1 MLPCRTFRQ
10 RFLRAAR
17 LSLQTAGRVIANVE
31 GSFSRYA
38 LPLLLRLLGPNDGL
52 VAANDGL
59 VRAYYRLLA
68 ANNK

>member
-1 MLPCRTFRQ
+1 
-10 RFLRAAR
+10 
-17 LSLQTAGRVIANVE
+17 LQTAGSVTANVE

-59 VRAYYRLLA
+59 MRAYYRLLA
-68 ANNK
+68 ANDK

>member
-1 MLPCRTFRQ
+1 
-10 RFLRAAR
+10 
-17 LSLQTAGRVIANVE
+17 LQTAGRVIANVE

>member
-1 MLPCRTFRQ
+1 MLPCGACRQ

-17 LSLQTAGRVIANVE
+17 LNLQTAGRVIANVE

-38 LPLLLRLLGPNDGL
+38 LPLLLRLLGPNDRL
-52 VAANDGL
+52 VAAYDGL

-68 ANNK
+68 ANDK